1 MVVIVGTDIAEYTD
15 DNGIRYTFL
24 LVLGYDFDGEFDGE
38 NRHYPTIL
46 LQK

>member
-24 LVLGYDFDGEFDGE
+24 LVFLAKL
-38 NRHYPTIL
+38 HL
-46 LQK
+46 LLEAQSLDNHNTNLS

>member
-24 LVLGYDFDGEFDGE
+24 LVFLAKI
-38 NRHYPTIL
+38 RL
-46 LQK
+46 LLEAQSLDNHNTNLS